1 MLRTTV
7 ILDDDTAVGIRQLAE
22 TQQRSQAEIIREALR
37 NFVEQGRSKQARPAI
52 RGLGAYHSGRSDGSE
67 KVDEFLREHARK
79 AR

>member
-7 ILDDDTAVGIRQLAE
+7 SLDEETALGIRQLAE

-37 NFVEQGRSKQARPAI
+37 KFVKQEPPKQGRAAI

-67 KVDEFLREHARK
+67 RVDELLREQARK